1 MKGSQLFILL
11 LTSQAVDCALE
22 YLTALQVPQ
31 GNCHQVQRFGN
42 TPGCCNKNNGVWG
55 QPCNGD
61 LTGDVCFPD
70 EILRQEFD
78 GQAYFG
84 DSRPV
89 DQGDTCYPPGNYQT
103 QKWLYTYV
111 YCGCPKGYK
120 VYSYSGN
127 CDTGALC
134 VGCNDPSKVL
144 QGNMT
149 AGYSCE
155 VCGGLTT
162 VSDPGLS
169 TDPGSHQIVVDKSF
183 ATDAQKIIDCWTKNN
198 PGGKV
203 FPTSSSRCSASQG
216 YTPAGDHQSDHQIG
230 RALDVNLVFP
240 SNKMGDNGFC
250 NSTCLAKGYCAYH
263 PTQSQCSSYKNLP
276 QNAQNKMIN
285 DFFTCAQSTGLWAGA
300 AHTID
305 SVHFERDVSDIAKAY
320 AAYQPQLKTFCNKNC
335 PKAAKGQVSEQVC
348 NYDGYH

>member
-1 MKGSQLFILL
+1 M
-11 LTSQAVDCALE
+11 
-22 YLTALQVPQ
+22 
-31 GNCHQVQRFGN
+31 
-42 TPGCCNKNNGVWG
+42 
-55 QPCNGD
+55 
-61 LTGDVCFPD
+61 GDVCFPD

-89 DQGDTCYPPGNYQT
+89 DQG
-103 QKWLYTYV
+103 
-111 YCGCPKGYK
+111 
-120 VYSYSGN
+120 
-127 CDTGALC
+127 ALC
-134 VGCNDPSKVL
+134 VGCNDPSEVL
-144 QGNMT
+144 QDNMT
-149 AGYSCE
+149 ARYSCE

-162 VSDPGLS
+162 GSDPGLS

-183 ATDAQKIIDCWTKNN
+183 AANAQKIIDFWTNNN
-198 PGGKV
+198 PG
-203 FPTSSSRCSASQG
+203 G
-216 YTPAGDHQSDHQIG
+216 YTPAGDYQSDHQIG
-230 RALDVNLVFP
+230 RVLDINFVFP

-263 PTQSQCSSYKNLP
+263 STQSQCSSYKNLP

-305 SVHFERDVSDIAKAY
+305 SVHFERDVDDIVKAY
-320 AAYQPQLKTFCNKNC
+320 AAYQPQLKAFCNNKC

-348 NYDGYH
+348 NCDGYH